1 VALPRA
7 VAGLRRGFRPRISLQ
22 TRRTGTRTRIVR
34 LRVTARRGWRV
45 SARGRGCPSS
55 SILRQARSS
64 NPLRL
69 KRLERTFRQATTI
82 EVRVTR
88 AGTVGTIVRY
98 SLRPRQAPLRSELCL
113 ASGARTAS
121 RCAR

>member
-1 VALPRA
+1 
-7 VAGLRRGFRPRISLQ
+7 
-22 TRRTGTRTRIVR
+22 
-34 LRVTARRGWRV
+34 VTARRGWRV
-45 SARGRGCPSS
+45 SVRCRGRGCPSS

-64 NPLRL
+64 NPVRL
-69 KRLERTFRQATTI
+69 KRLERTFRQATSI

-88 AGTVGTIVRY
+88 TGTVSTIVRY